1 MKNIIYLLLAAA
13 VLMTFNSCEDEF
25 DPIQIVNPSE
35 DGISFLNSSFSTQ
48 YLLSED
54 TEDNIAERF
63 IWSRADFGVPTNI
76 KYELQATTDAQFET
90 FNLLGTTSTTNLAIT
105 VRQLLNFALDLGLD
119 SDPETTDSS
128 GAPNNTGSV
137 YFRVRG
143 LIGEGTPNLVE
154 MYSAIQ
160 RIDIFWIEETTEFV
174 PGEPYYIVG
183 DGTTANGWTF
193 DDNVVLVETESK
205 IRTAR
210 LAMGYGQWGS
220 AFSFY
225 PGKDDWSTA
234 YGYTYYAEN
243 GYDIDPLLED
253 NGDGHFKFV
262 GTEGVYQLTVNA
274 QERTIV
280 LEPSVPY
287 YIVGDASTANGWTF
301 DDTVRLPE
309 TAAYIRQAVVSLG
322 YGQWGSGFSFFP
334 MKDVWDTQYGYT
346 YFSELDYT
354 IDPLLEDNGDGHF
367 KFVGSEGNYE
377 ITIDALNKTIVLIA
391 Q

>member
-1 MKNIIYLLLAAA
+1 MKNIIYLLIA
-13 VLMTFNSCEDEF
+13 VVTLTTLSACENEY
-25 DPIQIVNPSE
+25 DPIQIINPTE
-35 DGISFLNSSFSTQ
+35 DSISFLNTSFATQ

-63 IWSRADFGVPTNI
+63 IWSNADFGVPTNI
-76 KYELQATTDAQFET
+76 KYELQASTDSQFET
-90 FNLLGTTSTTNLAIT
+90 YDLLGATSTTNLAIT

-119 SDPETTDSS
+119 SDPETTTDT
-128 GAPNNTGSV
+128 GEPNNVGSV

-143 LIGEGTPNLVE
+143 LIGEGTPNLVDLFSE
-154 MYSAIQ
+154 TQ
-160 RIDIFWIEETTEFV
+160 RLDIFWIEVTDEFV

-193 DDNVVLVETESK
+193 DDNVVLPETESK
-205 IRTAR
+205 IRTTRIA
-210 LAMGYGQWGS
+210 LGYGTWGS

-225 PGKDDWSTA
+225 PGKDDWSTS
-234 YGYTYYAEN
+234 YGYTHYSSN
-243 GYDIDPLLED
+243 GYDIDPLLDD

-262 GTEGVYQLTVNA
+262 GTEGVYQLTVNE

-280 LEPSVPY
+280 VEPSISY
-287 YIVGDASTANGWTF
+287 YIVGDGTTANGWTF
-301 DDTVRLPE
+301 DDSVRLPE
-309 TAAYIRQAVVSLG
+309 TSVYVRQAIVALG

-334 MKDVWDTQYGYT
+334 FKDVWDTVYGYT
-346 YFSELDYT
+346 YFSDLGYT

-367 KFVGSEGNYE
+367 KFVGDAGDFEV
-377 ITIDALNKTIVLIA
+377 TINELDKTIVLVA